1 MKTFLQ
7 LAQVRGPYCECG
19 CNDFAHERHH
29 CLIPQINK
37 GGKVKYP
44 ILDDERNLV
53 LVNHHEHTEENKF
66 KGEKWAA
73 FFWKRQVKRY
83 GIDAMMEWLDEV
95 HRQAPKLAKE
105 RFNFVSEET

>member
-53 LVNHHEHTEENKF
+53 LVNHHTRKKTNSKARSGRRSF
-66 KGEKWAA
+66 G
-73 FFWKRQVKRY
+73 RGRSS
-83 GIDAMMEWLDEV
+83 DMELT
-95 HRQAPKLAKE
+95 P
-105 RFNFVSEET
+105 